1 VRDLAKKLAVRLHII
16 TRLSE
21 VTDKMHGMLL
31 DRTDALMGRV
41 EGDPEETELAA
52 LADVIERY
60 ERHRFH
66 P

>member
-1 VRDLAKKLAVRLHII
+1 
-16 TRLSE
+16 
-21 VTDKMHGMLL
+21 MHGMLL